1 VRGVVRSRQSSVTG
15 SNENLEVRI
24 FYHEN
29 IKGIFS
35 VPDPVY
41 GAFLTPGSGMGKKSG
56 SGPWWKKIG
65 SGMEKIRIRDKHPW

>member
-1 VRGVVRSRQSSVTG
+1 MSNSSSSNSLNLAGGPVRGVVRSRQSSVTG

-56 SGPWWKKIG
+56 SGP
-65 SGMEKIRIRDKHPW
+65 